1 MTPLIKHENFFTFL
15 KKPPPVSSSFDGSHP
30 MRQIRSRA
38 RAAVA
43 LTLAIVAYAGATATY
58 DYKPGEFLVIDGG
71 TSPDKKFS
79 IVTGENKAGEFGVYL
94 RDAHTKKL
102 IGQLEEVATD
112 LDSAPDAYHAHW
124 APDSK
129 HVGITSRADRHW
141 AINAIYR
148 IENRRAYPVKT
159 PELLCHA
166 VPEFCQL
173 TKALGGALTS
183 DEIYADYGTPKPW
196 KARQNS
202 SYSGIVKWISPTRF
216 VVSEESQWRVKERDP
231 SATLGQY
238 GETEKLEHES
248 GESAALYH
256 VWFDAEGECELLP
269 NDKSQVLNTEPV
281 KEQKNSE

>member
-1 MTPLIKHENFFTFL
+1 M
-15 KKPPPVSSSFDGSHP
+15 
-30 MRQIRSRA
+30 
-38 RAAVA
+38 RAAIALSLAFVA
-43 LTLAIVAYAGATATY
+43 HAGATATY

-79 IVTGENKAGEFGVYL
+79 IVAGESKSGDFGIYL
-94 RDAHTKKL
+94 KDAQTKKL
-102 IGQLEEVATD
+102 IGQLEEVATG

-141 AINAIYR
+141 ADNAIYR

-173 TKALGGALTS
+173 TKELGGALTS

-196 KARQNS
+196 KVRQNS
-202 SYSGIVKWISPTRF
+202 SYSSIVKWISPTRF
-216 VVSEESQWRVKERDP
+216 VVSEESQWQVKERDP
-231 SATLGQY
+231 SGTLGQY
-238 GETEKLEHES
+238 GEAEKSEDES
-248 GESAALYH
+248 DESAALYH

-269 NDKSQVLNTEPV
+269 ADKTRVLSTKPV
-281 KEQKNSE
+281 KQQKTNE